1 MNRLPAATTRYVD
14 TMSRM
19 AFFQNWP
26 TESME
31 RLAAGTKLV
40 TAIKNERLAH
50 KGENLEHLYV
60 LVSGLVR
67 LFIPL
72 PNDMERVV
80 ALVSPGESLGEA
92 CLVLN
97 ELCPYHAV
105 AGRDSHLLA
114 IDAHLFRRELSRD
127 QSIAQQT
134 MEIIARR
141 LMDSLRDTEICAQRS
156 SVQRVACFLMQQQP
170 VKDMISYKF
179 SLPARKQ
186 DIAAKLGLTQETFSR
201 MLGFLQKQG
210 LIQVDGAHI
219 LVENGLKLAQIS
231 TLRETKEPCQP

>member
-1 MNRLPAATTRYVD
+1 MNRLSASASRFGD

-26 TESME
+26 PEIVD
-31 RLAAGTKLV
+31 RLASGTKLI
-40 TAIKNERLAH
+40 TAAKNERLAS
-50 KGENLEHLYV
+50 KGETLEHLYI

-67 LFIPL
+67 LYIPL

-97 ELCPYHAV
+97 ETCPYHAV
-105 AGRDSHLLA
+105 AGKDSHLLA
-114 IDAHLFRRELSRD
+114 IDAHIFRREVSRN
-127 QSIAQQT
+127 QTLTQQT

-141 LMDSLRDTEICAQRS
+141 LLDNLRDTEICAQRS
-156 SVQRVACFLMQQQP
+156 SVQRVAYFLIQQQP
-170 VKDMISYKF
+170 DQDSTRYKF

-201 MLGFLQKQG
+201 VLSFLQKQG
-210 LIQVDGAHI
+210 LIHMVGAQIQVDDGQRLAEI
-219 LVENGLKLAQIS
+219 TTMREN
-231 TLRETKEPCQP
+231 KEPIQ